1 MHVRGKGRREPG
13 WGRTCGAAAAPLR
26 PTFPWEENIL
36 KATKGVARL
45 RVYLD
50 LAVILNMTVDFLLL
64 MGTNSLAGFPS
75 DWKRN
80 LLAAALGG
88 LYGGFCL
95 LPGFSFLGGIF
106 WRLVFLGLMA
116 RIAFGWNR
124 GSGKRTGIFIL
135 LSMALGGIAL
145 GFGRGQFLT
154 LVLSAAAMWV
164 LCRISFGGSV
174 GGQEYVPVKIS
185 HGGREVQVLALKDT
199 GNNLRD
205 PVTGEPVLVLAA
217 EAAAKLTGLTKEQI
231 ASPLE
236 TLTARP
242 LPGLRLIPYRAVGQG
257 SGMLLAMRFDEVRI
271 GSRKQSALVA
281 FDAGGLGGECMYQAL
296 TGGVL

>member
-1 MHVRGKGRREPG
+1 M
-13 WGRTCGAAAAPLR
+13 R

-50 LAVILNMTVDFLLL
+50 LAVLLNMTVDFLLL
-64 MGTNSLAGFPS
+64 MGTNALAGFPGN
-75 DWKRN
+75 WKRN

-88 LYGGFCL
+88 LYGGACL
-95 LPGFSFLGGIF
+95 LPGFSFLGGIL
-106 WRLVFLGLMA
+106 WRMVILGLMA
-116 RIAFGWNR
+116 SIAFGWNR
-124 GSGKRTGIFIL
+124 GSVKRTGIFIL

-145 GFGRGQFLT
+145 GFGQGRFVT
-154 LVLSAAAMWV
+154 ITLSAGSVWL

-174 GGQEYVPVKIS
+174 GGQEYVPVKIV
-185 HGGREVQVLALKDT
+185 HDGREVQVLALKDT
-199 GNNLRD
+199 GNTLRD
-205 PVTGEPVLVLAA
+205 PVTGEPVLVLSADAA
-217 EAAAKLTGLTKEQI
+217 ERLTGLTREQL

-257 SGMLLAMRFDEVRI
+257 SGMLLALRFENVSI

-281 FDAGGLGGECMYQAL
+281 FDAGGLGRDSMVQAL
-296 TGGVL
+296 TGGV